1 MSWIALIIAGFCE
14 VLGVNGMQRIATGK
28 KISGFILLIG
38 GFIASLNLLS
48 FAMTSIPLGVAY
60 AVWTGMG
67 TIGGVVVGM
76 VFYGDP
82 ADRKRIFF
90 LSLIVVAVI
99 GLRVVTS

>member
-1 MSWIALIIAGFCE
+1 MSWIALIVAGFCE

-28 KISGFILLIG
+28 KLSGFTFLIG
-38 GFIASLNLLS
+38 GFLASLTLLS
-48 FAMTSIPLGVAY
+48 IAMTTIPLGVAY

-90 LSLIVVAVI
+90 LTLIVVAVV
-99 GLRVVTS
+99 GLRVVTN

>member
-14 VLGVNGMQRIATGK
+14 VLGVNGMQRISSGK
-28 KISGFILLIG
+28 KLSGFAFLIG
-38 GFIASLNLLS
+38 GFVASLNLLS
-48 FAMTSIPLGVAY
+48 FAMTTIPLGVAY

-76 VFYGDP
+76 IFYGDP

-90 LSLIVVAVI
+90 LTLIVVAVV
-99 GLRVVTS
+99 GLRVVTN